1 MTNFKQVDISKVKT
15 VSLKRR
21 KSKANTKSFGQV
33 YNSKNKR
40 SGKKFF
46 ESLPKFLKAE
56 QLIEFI
62 NRVVLSRKK
71 GLPFHVMMGAHSIKV
86 GLNPIFIDLM
96 EQKIITGL
104 SLNSAG
110 LIHDLE
116 LSFVGQTSEDVSAGL
131 KDGTF
136 GMAEETGLMFAG
148 VVELAAGE
156 SIGLGEAAGKYIN
169 RSKAKFKK
177 YSLFANADKLGL
189 PVTVHVAIGTD
200 IVAQQSSFS
209 PGPTAEASYRD
220 FKILSNI
227 LIEADRGGVV
237 ANIGSAVLL
246 PEVFLKALTVARN
259 LVKSKCKIT
268 TANFDMIN
276 HYRPLTN
283 VVKRPTE
290 NGGRGFNFTGH
301 HEIMIPLL
309 AWGLKS
315 YINKIKQ

>member
-1 MTNFKQVDISKVKT
+1 MTNFKQIDINKVKT

-21 KSKANTKSFGQV
+21 NSKANTKSFGKAF
-33 YNSKNKR
+33 NSKNKKA
-40 SGKKFF
+40 GKAFF
-46 ESLPKFLKAE
+46 ESLPKFLKAND
-56 QLIEFI
+56 LLEFI
-62 NRVVLSRKK
+62 NKVALARKK

-86 GLNPIFIDLM
+86 GLTPILIDLM
-96 EQKIITGL
+96 QEKIITGL

-116 LSFVGQTSEDVSAGL
+116 LAFIGQTSEDVSAGL
-131 KDGTF
+131 KNGTF
-136 GMAEETGLMFAG
+136 GMAEQTGLMFAE
-148 VVELAAGE
+148 VVKMADSH

-169 RSKAKFKK
+169 GEKAKYAK

-189 PVTVHVAIGTD
+189 PATIHIAIGTD
-200 IVAQQSSFS
+200 IVAQQKSYS
-209 PGPTAEASYRD
+209 PGPTAEGSYRD
-220 FKILSNI
+220 FKVLSNI
-227 LIEADRGGVV
+227 LIEADRGGCV
-237 ANIGSAVLL
+237 ANIGSAVML

-259 LVKSKCKIT
+259 IKKSKCKIT

-315 YINKIKQ
+315 YINKIK

>member
-1 MTNFKQVDISKVKT
+1 MTNFKQIDIDKVRT
-15 VSLKRR
+15 ISLKSR
-21 KSKANTKSFGQV
+21 KSKAKIKSFGRV
-33 YNSKNKR
+33 YSAKN
-40 SGKKFF
+40 GKKFF
-46 ESLPKFLKAE
+46 ESLPGFLKARE
-56 QLIEFI
+56 LIEFI
-62 NRVVLSRKK
+62 GRVSASRKR

-86 GLNPIFIDLM
+86 GLTPILIDLM
-96 EQKIITGL
+96 KRKIITGL

-116 LSFVGQTSEDVSAGL
+116 LAFIGQTSEDVSAGL
-131 KDGTF
+131 RDGTF
-136 GMAEETGLMFAG
+136 GMAEQTGRMFAE
-148 VVELAAGE
+148 VVELADRE

-169 RSKAKFKK
+169 NNKAKFRK
-177 YSLFANADKLGL
+177 YSLFAGADKFCL
-189 PVTVHVAIGTD
+189 PATVHVAIGTD
-200 IVAQQSSFS
+200 IVAQQKSFC
-209 PGPTAEASYRD
+209 PGPTAESSYRD

-227 LIEADRGGVV
+227 LIQADRGGCV

-259 LVKSKCKIT
+259 LVKSKCRIT

-283 VVKRPTE
+283 VVKRPTDD
-290 NGGRGFNFTGH
+290 GGRGFNFTGH

-315 YINKIKQ
+315 YIKKIV

>member
-1 MTNFKQVDISKVKT
+1 MTNFKQIDISKVKT

-21 KSKANTKSFGQV
+21 KNKTNTKSFGQIF
-33 YNSKNKR
+33 NFKNKKL
-40 SGKKFF
+40 GKSFF
-46 ESLPKFLKAE
+46 ESLPKFLKAND
-56 QLIEFI
+56 LIEFI
-62 NRVVLSRKK
+62 NKVSVSRKE
-71 GLPFHVMMGAHSIKV
+71 GLPFHVMMGAHSIKL
-86 GLNPIFIDLM
+86 GLTAIFIDLM
-96 EQKIITGL
+96 KEKIITGI

-116 LSFVGQTSEDVSAGL
+116 LAFIGQTSEDVSAGL
-131 KDGTF
+131 KNGSF
-136 GMAEETGLMFAG
+136 GMAEETGLMFSD
-148 VVELAAGE
+148 VVKLADAN

-169 RSKAKFKK
+169 SNKAKFGK

-189 PVTVHVAIGTD
+189 PATIHVAIGTD
-200 IVAQQSSFS
+200 IVAQQKSYC
-209 PGPTAEASYRD
+209 PGLTAEGSYRD
-220 FKILSNI
+220 FKVLSNI
-227 LIEADRGGVV
+227 LIEADRGGCV
-237 ANIGSAVLL
+237 ANIGSAVML

-259 LVKSKCKIT
+259 LKKSKCKIT

-315 YINKIKQ
+315 YINKIK

>member
-1 MTNFKQVDISKVKT
+1 MTNFKQIDISKVKT
-15 VSLKRR
+15 VSLKNRQ
-21 KSKANTKSFGQV
+21 SKTKTKSFGQV
-33 YNSKNKR
+33 YDSRNSKN
-40 SGKKFF
+40 GKKFF

-56 QLIEFI
+56 ELIEFI
-62 NRVVLSRKK
+62 NRVAVSRKK

-86 GLNPIFIDLM
+86 GLNPILIDLM
-96 EQKIITGL
+96 KGKIITGL

-116 LSFVGQTSEDVSAGL
+116 LAFVGQTSEDVSAGM
-131 KDGTF
+131 KNGTF
-136 GMAEETGLMFAG
+136 GMAEQTGQMFSE
-148 VVELAAGE
+148 VVELAE
-156 SIGLGEAAGKYIN
+156 SKSIGLGEAAGKYIN
-169 RSKAKFKK
+169 GHKAKFRK
-177 YSLFANADKLGL
+177 YSLFANADKYGL
-189 PVTVHVAIGTD
+189 PATVHVAIGTD
-200 IVAQQSSFS
+200 IVAQQKSFC
-209 PGPTAEASYRD
+209 PGPTAESSYRD

-227 LIEADRGGVV
+227 LIQADRGGCV

-283 VVKRPTE
+283 VVRRPTE

-315 YINKIKQ
+315 YINKIK